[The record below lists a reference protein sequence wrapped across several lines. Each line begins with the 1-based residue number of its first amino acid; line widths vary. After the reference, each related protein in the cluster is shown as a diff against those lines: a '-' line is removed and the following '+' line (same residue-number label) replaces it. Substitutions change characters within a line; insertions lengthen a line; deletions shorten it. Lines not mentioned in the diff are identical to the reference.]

1 MIGSL
6 RGEVVHRQENVII
19 IDVQGVGYEVTISD
33 RVLGRSA
40 VGAKLSLVVHTDV
53 RENDISLF
61 GFDSHL
67 EREVFLLLKRVKGIG
82 SRTAMSVVA
91 TLGAEGVL
99 TAVGQE
105 DITELKRVPGV
116 GTKTAERMI
125 VELREQVGALA
136 TSGEPKRTGVPGSRL
151 SRPGESRSSVPSQ
164 GEDVVLALEKL
175 GFPADRA
182 RQVVTRALEASPQ
195 QLLED
200 SGELLRRALGS
211 LAEPVA
217 HR

>member
-6 RGEVVHRQENVII
+6 RGEVVHHQENVII
-19 IDVQGVGYEVTISD
+19 LDVQGVGYEVTISD

-40 VGAKLSLVVHTDV
+40 VGSKLSLVVHTDV

-125 VELREQVGALA
+125 VELREQVGELA
-136 TSGEPKRTGVPGSRL
+136 TPGDAKPRGGQGA
-151 SRPGESRSSVPSQ
+151 RIPRAADSRSQIPSH

-175 GFPADRA
+175 GFPSDRA
-182 RQVVTRALEASPQ
+182 RQDVTRTLESAPQ
-195 QLLED
+195 QLQGD
-200 SGELLRRALGS
+200 TGELLRRALGS
-211 LAEPVA
+211 LADPVA